1 MTAGKYVFS
10 LQFNKSSLKELA
22 NKYPVDYDTEME
34 TIIAPGARNRGYFL
48 KTEFVKL
55 CRWKT
60 PRSKPLVERNPD
72 DYIESV
78 THTALS
84 TPSERLRVE
93 VLTLLDGV
101 SWPTASVVL
110 HFCHTEPYPILDV
123 RALWS
128 LGIDANTVQY
138 DFNFWYEYTQFCRNL
153 ARDVGVTMRKL
164 DRALWQF
171 SKENQ

>member
-1 MTAGKYVFS
+1 MIAGKYVFS
-10 LQFNKSSLKELA
+10 LQFNKSSLQELA
-22 NKYPVDYDTEME
+22 KKYPVEYDTEME
-34 TIIAPGARNRGYFL
+34 RIIAPGARKRGYFL

-110 HFCHTEPYPILDV
+110 HFCHAEPYPILDV
-123 RALWS
+123 RTLWS
-128 LGIDANTVQY
+128 LGVDGNTVQY
-138 DFNFWYEYTQFCRNL
+138 DFDFWYEYTQFCRNL